1 MSVTCP
7 ACNSER
13 VERIGSLP
21 IFTPDYL
28 GKPLDGPNTQSSL
41 YRCSACELRFRSPM
55 ATEEE
60 LQSYY
65 AGLADEDWWQYEGE
79 REVWRYV
86 RESLTN
92 ASIRNVLDVGCF
104 RGDLLSYLGDGWEKF
119 GVEPSQNARRTAQSR
134 GIKVISDTIESLADT
149 DIRFGAI
156 TMIDVI
162 EHLPRPLDSLRKL
175 ANLLC
180 PGGRL
185 VIFTG
190 TTDALSWR
198 FARTHYWYCA
208 MPEHVVF
215 FRPSWFRWAAPR
227 LGCTVESV
235 RRLPFQRAR
244 PSVRLNEALGN
255 VAYVSYKRL
264 ENVPVLGT
272 ALRHLPIVKRIGSWP
287 GGWWTSARDHVLV
300 TLVKQTLK
308 GASLPS

>member
-13 VERIGSLP
+13 IERIGSLP

-28 GKPLDGPNTQSSL
+28 GQPLDARNTQSSL
-41 YRCSACELRFRSPM
+41 YRCFECELRFRSPM

-60 LQSYY
+60 LKSYY
-65 AGLADEDWWQYEGE
+65 GGLGDEDWWQYEGE
-79 REVWRYV
+79 REVWRYL
-86 RESLTN
+86 RENLKRAPTR
-92 ASIRNVLDVGCF
+92 AVLDVGCF
-104 RGDLLSYLGDGWEKF
+104 RGDLLCYLGDEWEKF
-119 GVEPSQNARRTAQSR
+119 GVEPSWDARRLAEAR
-134 GIKVISDTIESLADT
+134 GIRVIGDTIESLADT
-149 DIRFGAI
+149 DLRFGAI

-162 EHLPRPLDSLRKL
+162 EHLPRPLDSLRKV
-175 ANLLC
+175 ASLLC

-185 VIFTG
+185 VVFTG

-198 FARTHYWYCA
+198 FARTNYWYCA

-215 FRPSWFRWAAPR
+215 FRSSWFRWAAPE

-244 PSVRLNEALGN
+244 LSVRLNEALGN

-264 ENVPVLGT
+264 ENVPVLGA
-272 ALRHLPIVKRIGSWP
+272 ALRHLPIVKRIGSWQ
-287 GGWWTSARDHVLV
+287 GSWWTSARDHVLV
-300 TLVKQTLK
+300 TLVKQTVQ
-308 GASLPS
+308 GASPPS